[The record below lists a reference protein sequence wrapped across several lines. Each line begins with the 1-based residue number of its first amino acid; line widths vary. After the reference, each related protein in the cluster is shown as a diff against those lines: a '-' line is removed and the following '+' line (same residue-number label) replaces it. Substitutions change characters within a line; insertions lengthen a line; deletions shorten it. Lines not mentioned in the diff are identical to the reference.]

1 MKPTRMLACVI
12 LVLSSSFAGAQP
24 SGPDPIA
31 ENVFPPEL
39 IFQQQQA
46 IGLTDSQKEFLRGE
60 VRQAQAKMTDLQW
73 QLSDEVDKLAAL
85 LKQDIVDEQ
94 RAIGQL
100 DRILAIERDIKR
112 AQIGLVV
119 RLKNRLTP
127 EQQAKLR
134 ELRARIAGK

>member
-46 IGLTDSQKEFLRGE
+46 IGLTDGQKEFLRGE

-85 LKQDIVDEQ
+85 LKQDVVDEQ